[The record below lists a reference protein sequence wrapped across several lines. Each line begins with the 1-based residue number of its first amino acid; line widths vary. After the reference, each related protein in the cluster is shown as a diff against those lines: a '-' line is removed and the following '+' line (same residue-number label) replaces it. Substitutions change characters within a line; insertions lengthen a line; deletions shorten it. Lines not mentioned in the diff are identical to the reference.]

1 MLRLKGRRELPEDRI
16 DTNSK
21 GVWIPRG
28 FRVGDIV
35 KIRSHL
41 HLTQPDLFPPTG
53 LCLIL
58 KVIDGIFSYNCSDEF
73 LILYDSKRGKFKI
86 DSSCCTIIIE
96 GYYDPG

>member
-1 MLRLKGRRELPEDRI
+1 MVRLRGKKELPEDRI

-35 KIRSHL
+35 AIRSHL
-41 HLTQPDLFPPTG
+41 YLTQPDLFPRTG
-53 LCLIL
+53 FCLIL
-58 KVIDGIFSYNCSDEF
+58 KVIDGIFSHHPTDQF
-73 LILYDSKRGKFKI
+73 LIVYNSKRGKFKI
-86 DSSCCTIIIE
+86 DSSCCTIIVE